1 MKKDSRLSSCLH
13 LLLHLADAER
23 PLTSDE
29 LAGFL
34 AGANPAALRRT
45 LGGLRELGYL
55 RSEKGHGGGW
65 SLACDLEALTLRDV
79 HEALGA
85 PTFQAFG
92 HRLEHPQCLVE
103 QAVKQALDQAHQEA
117 EALLL
122 KRLGEVR
129 LSDLAAD
136 FRRRLRRR
144 GIQPEHTHGI
154 L

>member
-1 MKKDSRLSSCLH
+1 MKQDTRLSSCLH
-13 LLLHLADAER
+13 VLLHLADAER

-45 LGGLRELGYL
+45 LAGLRELGYL

-65 SLACDLEALTLRDV
+65 SLACDLQELTLRDV

-85 PTFQAFG
+85 PAFWAFG
-92 HRLEHPQCLVE
+92 HRVEHPQCLVE
-103 QAVKQALDQAHQEA
+103 QAVNQALDQALQEA

-122 KRLGEVR
+122 QRLGEVR

-136 FRRRLRRR
+136 FRRRLKRR
-144 GIQPEHTHGI
+144 GALHKDSHGQA
-154 L
+154 